1 MPETK
6 KSNLTINLINTDI
19 AVMGILKLYWYL
31 IFIGIFFFLG
41 SVGRFK
47 NMQCRDCKATFSK
60 AELLAEHT
68 EKEHNKK
75 LESYGMVPVKRGRGR
90 PPKHSYV
97 NVGYYPAQDLTHIR
111 PPAKRE
117 RTFYSSDEEDGK
129 HLFFFIYW
137 PVIKPK
143 KFE

>member
-1 MPETK
+1 
-6 KSNLTINLINTDI
+6 
-19 AVMGILKLYWYL
+19 
-31 IFIGIFFFLG
+31 
-41 SVGRFK
+41 
-47 NMQCRDCKATFSK
+47 MQCRDCKATFSK

-129 HLFFFIYW
+129 HFFSSSIVYNVCNKNKNFLVNILSHAT
-137 PVIKPK
+137 ITIFLSEKL
-143 KFE
+143 

>member
-1 MPETK
+1 
-6 KSNLTINLINTDI
+6 
-19 AVMGILKLYWYL
+19 
-31 IFIGIFFFLG
+31 
-41 SVGRFK
+41 
-47 NMQCRDCKATFSK
+47 MQCRDCKATFSK

-137 PVIKPK
+137 YVIKPK
-143 KFE
+143 NLKINIFFMLPFSCLSSY

>member
-1 MPETK
+1 
-6 KSNLTINLINTDI
+6 
-19 AVMGILKLYWYL
+19 
-31 IFIGIFFFLG
+31 
-41 SVGRFK
+41 
-47 NMQCRDCKATFSK
+47 MQCRDCKATFSK

-129 HLFFFIYW
+129 HLFFFYLL
-137 PVIKPK
+137 VSNKAK
-143 KFE
+143 KFRVNMLPGYSVAAQARKSDEEYQILNGFCSF

>member
-1 MPETK
+1 
-6 KSNLTINLINTDI
+6 
-19 AVMGILKLYWYL
+19 
-31 IFIGIFFFLG
+31 
-41 SVGRFK
+41 
-47 NMQCRDCKATFSK
+47 MQCRDCKATFSK

-129 HLFFFIYW
+129 HLFLFIYW
-137 PVIKPK
+137 CVIKPTYFK
-143 KFE
+143 

>member
-1 MPETK
+1 M
-6 KSNLTINLINTDI
+6 ILI
-19 AVMGILKLYWYL
+19 V
-31 IFIGIFFFLG
+31 FFFFLG

-137 PVIKPK
+137 HVIKPK